1 MFTGLIQKVGTLA
14 ARHAR
19 GDGMRFEIQHE
30 AWEAPLTVGES
41 VAVQG
46 VCLTVT
52 TCQPGR
58 FTCDVLK
65 ETLDRTTLGSKP
77 VGASLNLERALR
89 ADERFGGHIVSG
101 HIDGPGNV
109 KALTR
114 ASDDTVLEIACA
126 AELLSGMVPKGS
138 VAVDGVSLTIAD
150 LRSASFTVHL
160 IPHTWQ
166 QTSLRSLKAGHRV
179 NLETDMIGKFVRRY
193 LEKIQPPQGVTL
205 DKLRAAGFG
214 TGG

>member
-1 MFTGLIQKVGTLA
+1 MFTGLVQKVGTLA

-19 GDGMRFEIQHE
+19 GGGMRFEIRHD
-30 AWEAPLTVGES
+30 AWEAPLAVGES

-46 VCLTVT
+46 VCLTAT

-65 ETLDRTTLGSKP
+65 ETLDKTTLGSKE
-77 VGASLNLERALR
+77 VGADLNLERALR
-89 ADERFGGHIVSG
+89 ADERFGGHFVTG
-101 HIDGPGNV
+101 HIDGSGRV

-114 ASDDTVLEIACA
+114 AGDDTVLEVECD
-126 AELLSGMVPKGS
+126 AELLAGMVPKGS
-138 VAVDGVSLTIAD
+138 IAVDGVSLTIAD
-150 LRSASFTVHL
+150 LRAASFTVHL

-166 QTSLRSLKAGHRV
+166 QTALRALKTGHRV

-193 LEKIQPPQGVTL
+193 LQTTQPSQGVTL
-205 DKLRAAGFG
+205 AKLRAAGFG
-214 TGG
+214 AG